1 MTGAGPLWDGHSE
14 ADLRA
19 RWAREEVTLLTS
31 VSSTND
37 EAKRLADLDAPT
49 GTIVVAGEQTRG
61 RGRAGRSW
69 ASPPGA
75 GLYLSMVFRPEVL
88 KSAGPV
94 SILAGL
100 GIVRALDRAYP
111 KLNPRL
117 KWPNDLYADGLKFG
131 GILTEAAW
139 TGKRPRYLVAG
150 VGINVRPLGEGISD
164 RIARKA
170 TSIDEEIGD
179 SASLVDVADAV
190 VAGLEAHLA
199 ALVPVLGSSDLDD
212 LDRYDGMRDRRG
224 SLVVSTEEEPL
235 PGTCVGIAPDG
246 ALLFRPDRG
255 ALRRVMDGTLIPE

>member
-1 MTGAGPLWDGHSE
+1 MTGAGPSWEGHTE
-14 ADLRA
+14 ADLVA
-19 RWAREEVTLLTS
+19 RWARDRVTLLAS
-31 VSSTND
+31 VGSTND
-37 EAKRLADLDAPT
+37 EAKLLADQDAPA
-49 GTIVVAGEQTRG
+49 GTIVIAGEQTKG

-69 ASPPGA
+69 ASPAGA

-88 KSAGPV
+88 KDAGPV

-100 GIVRALDRAYP
+100 GIVRALDSALP
-111 KLNPRL
+111 NLDPRL

-150 VGINVRPLGEGISD
+150 VGINVRPLGAGISE

-170 TSIDEEIGD
+170 TSIDEETGD
-179 SASLVDVADAV
+179 TTSLLDVADAV
-190 VAGLEAHLA
+190 VAGLESYLA
-199 ALVPVLGSSDLDD
+199 APVPVLASGDLRD
-212 LDRYDGMRDRRG
+212 LDRYDGMRDRRAA
-224 SLVVSTEEEPL
+224 LVLSAENEPL